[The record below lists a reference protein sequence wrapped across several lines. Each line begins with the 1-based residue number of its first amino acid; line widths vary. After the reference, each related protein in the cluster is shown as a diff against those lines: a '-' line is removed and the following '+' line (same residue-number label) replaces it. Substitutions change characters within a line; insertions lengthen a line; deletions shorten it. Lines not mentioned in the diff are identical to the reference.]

1 MKEHIKSRLFERD
14 MLVEYVSKTKALEIM
29 QNQIAELEKNID
41 ALDEDIEELE
51 DSGLDRTVE
60 ILCKTRN
67 SLNLER
73 LELEIHI
80 CKLRLWLAEFERD
93 MLIEYVSKAKALE
106 VMQTQIVD
114 LENLIEAFD
123 KDIEELDG
131 AGLNRTVEILCKTRN
146 SLNLERLELEIHICK
161 LRLWLAEFELE
172 RQLAR

>member
-1 MKEHIKSRLFERD
+1 MKDYIKSRLSERD
-14 MLVEYVSKTKALEIM
+14 MFVEYVSKVKALEVM

-80 CKLRLWLAEFERD
+80 CKLRLWLAEFERARQ
-93 MLIEYVSKAKALE
+93 M
-106 VMQTQIVD
+106 
-114 LENLIEAFD
+114 
-123 KDIEELDG
+123 
-131 AGLNRTVEILCKTRN
+131 TR
-146 SLNLERLELEIHICK
+146 
-161 LRLWLAEFELE
+161 
-172 RQLAR
+172 

>member
-1 MKEHIKSRLFERD
+1 MKDYIGKQSLKD
-14 MLVEYVSKTKALEIM
+14 MLVEYVSKVKALGIM

-41 ALDEDIEELE
+41 ALDKDIEELE

-80 CKLRLWLAEFERD
+80 CKLRLW
-93 MLIEYVSKAKALE
+93 I
-106 VMQTQIVD
+106 
-114 LENLIEAFD
+114 
-123 KDIEELDG
+123 
-131 AGLNRTVEILCKTRN
+131 
-146 SLNLERLELEIHICK
+146 
-161 LRLWLAEFELE
+161 AEFELE

>member
-1 MKEHIKSRLFERD
+1 MKDYIKSRLFERD
-14 MLVEYVSKTKALEIM
+14 MLIEYVSKTRVLEIM
-29 QNQIAELEKNID
+29 QTQIVELEKNID

-80 CKLRLWLAEFERD
+80 CKLRLW
-93 MLIEYVSKAKALE
+93 I
-106 VMQTQIVD
+106 
-114 LENLIEAFD
+114 
-123 KDIEELDG
+123 
-131 AGLNRTVEILCKTRN
+131 
-146 SLNLERLELEIHICK
+146 
-161 LRLWLAEFELE
+161 AEFELA

>member
-29 QNQIAELEKNID
+29 QTQIADLENLIEAFDK
-41 ALDEDIEELE
+41 DIEELE

-80 CKLRLWLAEFERD
+80 CKLRLWLAEFE
-93 MLIEYVSKAKALE
+93 KA
-106 VMQTQIVD
+106 
-114 LENLIEAFD
+114 
-123 KDIEELDG
+123 
-131 AGLNRTVEILCKTRN
+131 
-146 SLNLERLELEIHICK
+146 
-161 LRLWLAEFELE
+161 